1 MVAEEQRELKPPP
14 KAVRIAI
21 LVVCVCIYP
30 IMGGKDNLV
39 AAVIV
44 TFVVALVLN
53 VLAVLYTNRSAR
65 VLSTAL
71 LSAHLAAHAEECGA
85 DLSEA
90 CGGEA
95 AAKWHALEQA
105 LDGHLARHRSAALL
119 TAGGVEGDE
128 ATAAAGPEGGSSVE
142 GVRSGDEA
150 DEAAAST
157 ENPVAAEES
166 PV

>member
-1 MVAEEQRELKPPP
+1 MAAEEQRELKPPP

-95 AAKWHALEQA
+95 AAKWHAQA

-119 TAGGVEGDE
+119 TAGVVEGDE
-128 ATAAAGPEGGSSVE
+128 STAAGPEGGGSSVG